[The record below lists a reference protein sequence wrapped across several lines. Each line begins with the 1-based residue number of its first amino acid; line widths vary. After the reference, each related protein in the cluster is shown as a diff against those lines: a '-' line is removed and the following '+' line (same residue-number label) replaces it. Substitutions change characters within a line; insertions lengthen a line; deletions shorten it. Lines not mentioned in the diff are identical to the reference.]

1 VTSVLA
7 SVSVQLLLLSQNDP
21 SGPPS
26 GLPKSTT
33 TTVWILLIVA
43 ALFVAVVLPRL
54 RRGRSGPQETLGSF
68 GASAGGAREELERLL
83 TEIQDLSR
91 EHIARLDTKIRMLNQ
106 LLLEC
111 DQKKRDLEDL
121 LGKAGGA
128 ASPAAGPAA
137 PAAHPS
143 SSRPLNPLHSQVYS
157 LQDSGKEILDICAAT
172 GLEKGEVELILGLR
186 QMPPAKT

>member
-1 VTSVLA
+1 LKLFA
-7 SVSVQLLLLSQNDP
+7 LVQQNDA
-21 SGPPS
+21 PPAP
-26 GLPKSTT
+26 PKPA
-33 TTVWILLIVA
+33 VHVLWIVLVVG

-54 RRGRSGPQETLGSF
+54 RRRRDGPQETLGTF

-111 DQKKRDLEDL
+111 DQKKRELEAL
-121 LGKAGGA
+121 LGKTATA
-128 ASPAAGPAA
+128 AEPPKASPPPRA
-137 PAAHPS
+137 P
-143 SSRPLNPLHSQVYS
+143 NPLHDQVYS

-186 QMPPAKT
+186 KMH

>member
-1 VTSVLA
+1 MVSSV
-7 SVSVQLLLLSQNDP
+7 LLLLQTDP
-21 SGPPS
+21 SASAAKAP
-26 GLPKSTT
+26 TAT
-33 TTVWILLIVA
+33 IWILLVVG

-54 RRGRSGPQETLGSF
+54 RRRGGGPQETLGSF

-111 DQKKRDLEDL
+111 DQKKRELEEL
-121 LGKAGGA
+121 LGKA
-128 ASPAAGPAA
+128 PAADPSAKPA
-137 PAAHPS
+137 PAA
-143 SSRPLNPLHSQVYS
+143 RATNPLHDQVYS
-157 LQDSGKEILDICAAT
+157 LQDSGKEVLDICAAT

-186 QMPPAKT
+186 KMH

>member
-1 VTSVLA
+1 VKGALA
-7 SVSVQLLLLSQNDP
+7 GALLSFLAQNEAP
-21 SGPPS
+21 A
-26 GLPKSTT
+26 GLSKSTSA
-33 TTVWILLIVA
+33 TVWILLIVA
-43 ALFVAVVLPRL
+43 ALFVMVVLPRL
-54 RRGRSGPQETLGSF
+54 RRRGEGPRETLGSF

-111 DQKKRDLEDL
+111 DQKKKELENL
-121 LGKAGGA
+121 LAKTGGA
-128 ASPAAGPAA
+128 APPPPVLSAPPRPA
-137 PAAHPS
+137 
-143 SSRPLNPLHSQVYS
+143 NPLHSQVYT

-186 QMPPAKT
+186 QMPPSKA

>member
-1 VTSVLA
+1 MHLIVVPQSE
-7 SVSVQLLLLSQNDP
+7 P
-21 SGPPS
+21 PPS
-26 GLPKSTT
+26 AAKPMVGVLW
-33 TTVWILLIVA
+33 VFLVVA

-54 RRGRSGPQETLGSF
+54 RKRRDEPREPLGTFGP
-68 GASAGGAREELERLL
+68 AAGGAREELERLL

-111 DQKKRDLEDL
+111 DQKKRELEEL
-121 LGKAGGA
+121 LGKSEA
-128 ASPAAGPAA
+128 AAA
-137 PAAHPS
+137 PEPTAKNSARAS
-143 SSRPLNPLHSQVYS
+143 NPLHDQVYS

-186 QMPPAKT
+186 KM

>member
-1 VTSVLA
+1 MLLALVLQA
-7 SVSVQLLLLSQNDP
+7 ANDA
-21 SGPPS
+21 PPP
-26 GLPKSTT
+26 PKPA
-33 TTVWILLIVA
+33 VGVLWIVLVVG

-54 RRGRSGPQETLGSF
+54 RRRRDGPQETLGTF
-68 GASAGGAREELERLL
+68 GSSAGGAREELERLL

-111 DQKKRDLEDL
+111 DQKKRELEAL
-121 LGKAGGA
+121 LGKTGVA
-128 ASPAAGPAA
+128 AEPAPKA
-137 PAAHPS
+137 PARS
-143 SSRPLNPLHSQVYS
+143 TNPLHDQVYS

-186 QMPPAKT
+186 KMD

>member
-1 VTSVLA
+1 KA
-7 SVSVQLLLLSQNDP
+7 
-21 SGPPS
+21 
-26 GLPKSTT
+26 
-33 TTVWILLIVA
+33 TVGALWIILIIA
-43 ALFVAVVLPRL
+43 ALFVAVILPRL
-54 RRGRSGPQETLGSF
+54 RRRRDGPQETLGSF

-111 DQKKRDLEDL
+111 DQKKRELEAL
-121 LGKAGGA
+121 LGKTPSAEK
-128 ASPAAGPAA
+128 SA
-137 PAAHPS
+137 PAP
-143 SSRPLNPLHSQVYS
+143 RPANPLHDQVYS

-186 QMPPAKT
+186 RM